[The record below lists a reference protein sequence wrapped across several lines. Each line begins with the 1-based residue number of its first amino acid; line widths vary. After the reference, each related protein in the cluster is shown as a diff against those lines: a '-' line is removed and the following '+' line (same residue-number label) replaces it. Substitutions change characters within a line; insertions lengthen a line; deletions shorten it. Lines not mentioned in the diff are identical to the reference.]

1 VDNMVSDQILHEI
14 YKLIFDPTTGKII
27 TLVILGI
34 IVLVIKKSI
43 INYFNKKITSNTLKY
58 RTRKSINFL
67 ATFVFVLGVTITYN
81 EKLSGL
87 TMAFGVAGAGIAF
100 ALQEVIASIAGW
112 AAISFG
118 DFFKIGDRVQ
128 LGGIKGDVI
137 DIGILRTTM
146 MEIGGWVDGD
156 LYNGRIVRISNS
168 FVFKDPVFNY
178 SSEFPFLWDE
188 ITVPI
193 RHGSDIDKTKAL
205 MQSIANQTVLDI
217 EDASLDKW
225 QSLVNKFMV
234 EDARVRNMVTMTA
247 NENWMNFTLRYVV
260 DYKQRRI
267 TKDKLFTGILKG
279 IETEASITLAC
290 STLEITQ
297 V

>member
-1 VDNMVSDQILHEI
+1 MLNDQILKEI
-14 YKLIFDPTTGKII
+14 YKIIFDPTIGKII
-27 TLVILGI
+27 TLIILAI
-34 IVLVIKKSI
+34 FIFLLKKSMT
-43 INYFNKKITSNTLKY
+43 NYFNKRITSNTLKY

-67 ATFVFVLGVTITYN
+67 ATLIFIFGVTITYN
-81 EKLSGL
+81 EKLSSL

-118 DFFKIGDRVQ
+118 DFFKIGDRIQ
-128 LGGIKGDVI
+128 LAGIKGDVI
-137 DIGILRTTM
+137 DIGVLRTTM

-193 RHGSDIDKTKAL
+193 RHGSDIEKVKLLMHEVANKT
-205 MQSIANQTVLDI
+205 VVDV
-217 EDASLDKW
+217 EDASLEKW
-225 QSLVNKFMV
+225 KSLVDKFMV

-267 TKDKLFTGILKG
+267 TKDKLFSGILKG
-279 IETEASITLAC
+279 IDKDSSITLAC
-290 STLEITQ
+290 STLEISKA
-297 V
+297 

>member
-1 VDNMVSDQILHEI
+1 MVSEQILNEI
-14 YKLIFDPTTGKII
+14 YKLIFDPTIGKIVSLI
-27 TLVILGI
+27 VVGI
-34 IVLVIKKSI
+34 IILLIKKSV
-43 INYFNKKITSNTLKY
+43 INYFNKRITSNTLKY
-58 RTRKSINFL
+58 RTRKSINFI
-67 ATFVFVLGVTITYN
+67 ATFVFVLGVTVTYN

-128 LGGIKGDVI
+128 LGGIRGDVI

-188 ITVPI
+188 ITIPI
-193 RHGSDIDKTKAL
+193 RHGSDIDKTKEL
-205 MQSIANQTVLDI
+205 MQSVANHIVKDI

-225 QSLVNKFMV
+225 SSLVNKFMV

-279 IETEASITLAC
+279 IELDSKITLAC
-290 STLEITQ
+290 STLEITK

>member
-1 VDNMVSDQILHEI
+1 MVSDQLLSEFQKI
-14 YKLIFDPTTGKII
+14 IFDPTIGKII
-27 TLVILGI
+27 TLLILAI
-34 IVLVIKKSI
+34 IIFVIKKSVT
-43 INYFNKKITSNTLKY
+43 NYFNKRITSNTLKY

-67 ATFVFVLGVTITYN
+67 ATALFILGVTITYN
-81 EKLSGL
+81 DKLSGL

-137 DIGILRTTM
+137 DIGVLRTTM
-146 MEIGGWVDGD
+146 MEIGGWVNGD
-156 LYNGRIVRISNS
+156 LYNGRIVRVSNS

-188 ITVPI
+188 INIPI
-193 RHGSDIDKTKAL
+193 RHGSDIEKTKAL
-205 MQSIANQTVLDI
+205 IQTIANQTVLEM
-217 EDASLDKW
+217 EDASLEKW
-225 QSLVNKFMV
+225 RTLVNKFMV
-234 EDARVRNMVTMTA
+234 EDARIRNMVTMTA
-247 NENWMNFTLRYVV
+247 DENWMVFTLRYVV
-260 DYKQRRI
+260 NFKQRRI

-279 IETEASITLAC
+279 IEADPAITLAC

>member
-1 VDNMVSDQILHEI
+1 MVSDQILHEI